1 MENRMT
7 GTLYVV
13 PTPIGNLEDM
23 TLRGL
28 RVLREVD
35 FIAAEDTRHTR
46 KLLSHY
52 EIVPRELF
60 SYHQHNVL
68 GSSEQIVA
76 RLREGKS
83 GALVSDAGM
92 PGISDPGAEM
102 IGALLRESLPYI
114 VLPGASASLT
124 ALVGSGLDTRMFQ
137 FFGFFPR
144 ERKGQESLVERL
156 RNEGAT
162 TIFYESPH
170 RIRAT
175 LQVLYEGVGNRR
187 FVLARELTK
196 LHERYVRG
204 MLCDAPELLSEDDE
218 RGEIVLILEGHSQ
231 QSEDR
236 EESLTNEQI
245 KLRVGRLAAAGIPAK
260 EAMRVVA
267 KEAGLSRRE
276 VYQVLLDHADDE
288 F

>member
-1 MENRMT
+1 MENSMP
-7 GTLYVV
+7 GVLYVV

-28 RVLREVD
+28 RILREVD

-46 KLLSHY
+46 KLLSHF
-52 EIVPRELF
+52 EIAPDELF
-60 SYHQHNVL
+60 SYHQHNVK

-102 IGALLRESLPYI
+102 IRALLRESLPFI

-124 ALVGSGLDTRMFQ
+124 ALVGSGLETGNFRFG
-137 FFGFFPR
+137 GFFPR
-144 ERKGQESLVERL
+144 EKKEQELLVEHL
-156 RNEGAT
+156 RNDGAT

-204 MLCDAPELLSEDDE
+204 LLGDAQRLLSEDDE
-218 RGEIVLILEGHSQ
+218 RGEIVLLLEGCQ
-231 QSEDR
+231 EKDGTDEERLTED
-236 EESLTNEQI
+236 QI
-245 KLRVGRLAAAGIPAK
+245 RYRVGRLAAAGIPAK
-260 EAMRVVA
+260 EAMRMVA

-276 VYQVLLDHADDE
+276 VYQALLNDAGDE
-288 F
+288 P